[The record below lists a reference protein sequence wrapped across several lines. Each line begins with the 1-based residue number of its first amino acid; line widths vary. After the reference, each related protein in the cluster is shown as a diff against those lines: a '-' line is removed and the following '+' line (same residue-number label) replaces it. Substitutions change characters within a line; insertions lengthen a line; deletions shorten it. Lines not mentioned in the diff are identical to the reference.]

1 MIYLD
6 TSVALAQL
14 LSEDQRPPQ
23 GFWEQEFIA
32 SRLLEYEIWTRL
44 NARRL
49 AVSHGDH
56 ATRLLARIALVE
68 MVPDV
73 LSRTLEPFPVGVR
86 TLDALHLSTLHF
98 LAERRLEV
106 RLATYDER
114 MRAAAVALGFQV
126 ADLS

>member
-23 GFWEQEFIA
+23 DFWEQEFIA
-32 SRLLEYEIWTRL
+32 SRLVEYEIWTRL
-44 NARRL
+44 NARQL
-49 AVSHGDH
+49 AVSHGDQ

-126 ADLS
+126 AELS